1 MALEIGEECVQ
12 SLGCLGDRS
21 DSELEALARAVNSV
35 LVDSQREDVAL
46 NSPVLEKM
54 DVDLIKTAYSALVC
68 LFVEAAKNNVSEKSV
83 VMFLWSECGVPEPQG
98 KLVAEVFESKKE
110 ALRRVMSRTGNWS
123 SIPRL
128 VGVDWRLEYRVLSST
143 EIQDH
148 PPRELLYHC
157 AMKTAEK
164 QMVTLDGETD
174 GKIDFVCSVEQLQDL
189 VSTLKDACKAVER
202 VVHQG

>member
-21 DSELEALARAVNSV
+21 DSELQALAQAVNSV

-54 DVDLIKTAYSALVC
+54 DVDLIKMAYSALVC

-83 VMFLWSECGVPEPQG
+83 VTFLWSECGVPEPRG
-98 KLVAEVFESKKE
+98 KLVAEIFESKKE

-143 EIQDH
+143 EFQDH

-157 AMKTAEK
+157 AMKTAGK
-164 QMVTLDGETD
+164 QTVTLDGETD